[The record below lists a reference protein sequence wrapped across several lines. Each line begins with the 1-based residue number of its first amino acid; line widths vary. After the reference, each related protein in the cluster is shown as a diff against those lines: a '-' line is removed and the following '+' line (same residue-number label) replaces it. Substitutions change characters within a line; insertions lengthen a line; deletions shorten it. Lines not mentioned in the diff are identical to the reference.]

1 MELAELGLKVVE
13 QVRVGGLAQ
22 EGPVVVGSEGFLNL
36 LSLVGEVQNH
46 RVVLARVNTI
56 EPGQGLD
63 GVDPAQFLVHVH
75 GVQQGLVKPRL
86 EFIRHDQEAV
96 FFAIEGPGRLDF
108 REAVHVGLGVVD
120 PGVPDGA

>member
-22 EGPVVVGSEGFLNL
+22 EGPVVVGREGFLNL
-36 LSLVGEVQNH
+36 LGLVGEVQNH

-63 GVDPAQFLVHVH
+63 GVDAAELLVHVH
-75 GVQQGLVKPRL
+75 GVQQRLVEARL
-86 EFIRHDQEAV
+86 ELVRHDQERYSSRLKVRAV
-96 FFAIEGPGRLDF
+96 WISGKPFMLAS
-108 REAVHVGLGVVD
+108 V
-120 PGVPDGA
+120 